1 LPVGTEAQTGM
12 ETLAPYEQ
20 LVQSGKLVAIGEL
33 AAGVAHEINNP
44 LFAILALSEFLLKE
58 LEPGS
63 RPYERAELIHTT
75 GLEIKEIVRG
85 LLDFARESSDE
96 RSALSLDDVVRQTV
110 DLVRRTNMNK
120 GIQIVETYEPVMIDA
135 SGSQLKQLILNLL
148 GNARHASPDGGEIHV
163 SVGREGA
170 DAIVIVADDG
180 PGVDA
185 AVRERIF
192 EPFFTTR
199 RYSGGTGLGLS
210 IGLGIAQAHGGSL
223 ALVDEGPGATFVLRL
238 PTV

>member
-1 LPVGTEAQTGM
+1 MPVGTDDQTGM
-12 ETLAPYEQ
+12 EVLAPYEQ

-63 RPYERAELIHTT
+63 RPYERAELIHKT

-85 LLDFARESSDE
+85 LLDFARENNDE
-96 RSALSLDDVVRQTV
+96 RVVLSLDALVGETV
-110 DLVRRTNMNK
+110 ELMRLTNANK
-120 GIQIVETYEPVMIDA
+120 GIHIVESYEPVRIDA
-135 SGSQLKQLILNLL
+135 SGSQLKQLVLNLL
-148 GNARHASPDGGEIHV
+148 GNARQASPDGGEIVV
-163 SVGREGA
+163 SVRREGA
-170 DAIVIVADDG
+170 DAVVTVADDG
-180 PGVDA
+180 PGVEA
-185 AVRERIF
+185 SVRERIF
-192 EPFFTTR
+192 DPFFTTG

-223 ALVDEGPGATFVLRL
+223 SLVGEGPGATFVLRF
-238 PTV
+238 PAA